1 MEYLGDY
8 GELCTFDNIRC
19 TPAWY
24 YKEFPGFYNV
34 ECYRILANWKEGVRS
49 ETDDTPEQDTR
60 TYQLTQQS
68 DGAWVTQHTEN
79 KKRKLETEEPDIEC
93 ETDSVKSEVEC
104 IEHNV
109 FFSEL

>member
-34 ECYRILANWKEGVRS
+34 ECYRILANWKEDVRCDA
-49 ETDDTPEQDTR
+49 DDTPNNDTR
-60 TYQLTQQS
+60 IYHLTQQCN
-68 DGAWVTQHTEN
+68 GEWGTQPTEN
-79 KKRKLETEEPDIEC
+79 KKRKLETEDPKIES
-93 ETDSVKSEVEC
+93 ETDLVQSEVES
-104 IEHNV
+104 IEHNG

>member
-34 ECYRILANWKEGVRS
+34 ECYRILANWKEGVRC
-49 ETDDTPEQDTR
+49 DVDAIPEEDTR
-60 TYQLTQQS
+60 TYHLTQQS
-68 DGAWVTQHTEN
+68 DGAWVTQQTEN
-79 KKRKLETEEPDIEC
+79 KKRKLETEEPDAAS
-93 ETDSVKSEVEC
+93 ETESVKSEVEC
-104 IEHNV
+104 IEHNG